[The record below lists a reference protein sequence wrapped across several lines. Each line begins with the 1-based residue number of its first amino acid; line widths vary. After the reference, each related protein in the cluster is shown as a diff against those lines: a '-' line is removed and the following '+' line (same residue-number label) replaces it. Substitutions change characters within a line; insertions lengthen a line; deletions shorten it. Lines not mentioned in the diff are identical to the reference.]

1 MKTTKK
7 AFTMIELVFVIVI
20 LGVLAAVA
28 IPKLSATRTDAQASS
43 TASSIMTGATEI
55 VSYAIAKGETV
66 SDLSIM
72 SNSIAALVSTSFA
85 TLSLPNKSAIIKA
98 GVIVDCVTLKI
109 DSNATDDTVIIEFGS
124 ADSDVECS
132 IIQSLIDADEY
143 PMKLRGS
150 SVVY

>member
-66 SDLSIM
+66 SD
-72 SNSIAALVSTSFA
+72 
-85 TLSLPNKSAIIKA
+85 
-98 GVIVDCVTLKI
+98 
-109 DSNATDDTVIIEFGS
+109 
-124 ADSDVECS
+124 
-132 IIQSLIDADEY
+132 
-143 PMKLRGS
+143 
-150 SVVY
+150 